1 MSIKPIGDRVLV
13 KPAKEQ
19 EITKSGIVLPDTVD
33 KEKKAE
39 GEILDIGHGE
49 KVAKLGLKVGQ
60 KILFGKY
67 SGEEF
72 KINDEEYKILNH
84 EDILAVIE

>member
-39 GEILDIGHGE
+39 GEILDIGNGE